1 MGPLNHANNKETES
15 FGGNGFRQKCMEKS
29 LLSKVAATSRRR
41 WISGLAFRVYS
52 QKQIRNLNSTFFME
66 PRHPAEFFG
75 KMRKFSRSSAGYLA
89 MLAFLIQTHITCLTA
104 YVHSYVHSH

>member
-1 MGPLNHANNKETES
+1 MGPLNHANNKEAES

-52 QKQIRNLNSTFFME
+52 QKQIRNLNSTFLWN
-66 PRHPAEFFG
+66 RDTLLN
-75 KMRKFSRSSAGYLA
+75 FSAKCVNFRDLQRGILRCWP
-89 MLAFLIQTHITCLTA
+89 F
-104 YVHSYVHSH
+104 